1 MARPRGLLTRLTRT
15 VEPDPVPPPPSE
27 GFSPNGQEGT
37 PSEREQRLEGARVL
51 SELYRRQDERKRRG
65 EDGPVLGYHVGTGW
79 GPR

>member
-37 PSEREQRLEGARVL
+37 PSEREQRLEW
-51 SELYRRQDERKRRG
+51 G
-65 EDGPVLGYHVGTGW
+65 ESA
-79 GPR
+79 